1 MTNPFNWAGRGL
13 RRVAAGAATC
23 LAALV
28 LAGCAGPQIADYA
41 AQRPAFDFKQ
51 YFNGRLVAHGLVS
64 DRSGVVLRRFVVTM
78 RCAWVGDSGTLDEQF
93 VYDDGELQQRVWR
106 VRVQAD
112 GTFIGTAADVVGQA
126 TGAASGSAF
135 RWNYT
140 LNVPARG
147 SVYELQFDDWLH
159 LIDERTLINKA
170 TMSKFGVRVGEVLLS
185 FTKL

>member
-1 MTNPFNWAGRGL
+1 MTNSL
-13 RRVAAGAATC
+13 IAAGARLRRAASLAASC

-28 LAGCAGPQIADYA
+28 LAGCAGPQLADYA

-51 YFNGRLVAHGLVS
+51 YFSGRLVAHGLVS

-93 VYDDGELQQRVWR
+93 VYDDGELQQRVWH
-106 VRVQAD
+106 VRAQAD
-112 GTFIGTAADVVGQA
+112 GSFIGTAADIVGQA

-140 LNVPARG
+140 LKVPARG
-147 SVYELQFDDWLH
+147 SVYELQFDDWIH
-159 LIDERTLINKA
+159 LIDERTALNKA
-170 TMSKFGVRVGEVLLS
+170 TMSKFGVHVGEVLLS
-185 FTKL
+185 FNKL